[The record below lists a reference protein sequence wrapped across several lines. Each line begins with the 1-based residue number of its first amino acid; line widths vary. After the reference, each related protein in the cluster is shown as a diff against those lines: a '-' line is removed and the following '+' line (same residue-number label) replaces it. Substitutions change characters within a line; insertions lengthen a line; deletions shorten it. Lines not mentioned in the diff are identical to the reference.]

1 MVKIPYFFKSKR
13 RILKSYN
20 ENFNF
25 NNNISKASSIT
36 SDFTR
41 LDEIKKFSHISAAPS
56 SFSPSSKKSFLGK
69 TKNILDETKNRVS
82 SCFSSKNSESKS
94 KTRSSRTSQYSFFNK
109 LLRDLRISHRKSK
122 KDHYIEQIYG
132 VLNKLQPIVEFF
144 NHSENIDLLKTL
156 VDKLLEEKNEIEIIR
171 AELEE
176 FKNELGTLVKDALKE
191 YFQTSTINENKIPTK
206 QTTAQPCSLKDY
218 NKEENKLVLS
228 TKISD
233 RIDIFNNLIK
243 QNQTNI
249 GKLGH
254 ACSKTN
260 LIRPNKFNNDL
271 EFVALKRNLNEIIE
285 KKQLSF
291 LIDEDTKSSNSK
303 RPSRLLAT
311 KDSLIMLKDGKSKLL
326 NDKKSILSGV
336 FSNELQERLSLSSC
350 SINSKQMD
358 NKIKKSKSSND
369 IGLKKVSFQLDKNN
383 NFLSAK
389 EFECICK
396 SKYLNSENVD
406 KFLDFLTNKMAMIRE
421 KESIPDE
428 VELMSKRDKEIEKA
442 CLESIMN
449 QLKGIA
455 ENIEC
460 LALNKNFLDL
470 KKRLSLINTVTI
482 EEPNGGNN
490 QI

>member
-1 MVKIPYFFKSKR
+1 
-13 RILKSYN
+13 
-20 ENFNF
+20 
-25 NNNISKASSIT
+25 
-36 SDFTR
+36 
-41 LDEIKKFSHISAAPS
+41 
-56 SFSPSSKKSFLGK
+56 
-69 TKNILDETKNRVS
+69 
-82 SCFSSKNSESKS
+82 
-94 KTRSSRTSQYSFFNK
+94 
-109 LLRDLRISHRKSK
+109 LLRDLRISPRKSK

-156 VDKLLEEKNEIEIIR
+156 VEKLLEERTGIEIIR

-176 FKNELGTLVKDALKE
+176 FKNELGTLLKDALKE
-191 YFQTSTINENKIPTK
+191 YFQTSSINENKIPIK
-206 QTTAQPCSLKDY
+206 QTTAQPCSSKDY
-218 NKEENKLVLS
+218 NKEENKLFLS

-233 RIDIFNNLIK
+233 RINIFNNLIK
-243 QNQTNI
+243 QNQTNM

-271 EFVALKRNLNEIIE
+271 EFVALRRNLNEIIE

-291 LIDEDTKSSNSK
+291 LIDEDAKLSKSK

-311 KDSLIMLKDGKSKLL
+311 KDSLSKLRSKLL

-336 FSNELQERLSLSSC
+336 FSNELQERISLSSC

-358 NKIKKSKSSND
+358 KKIKKSKSSND

-383 NFLSAK
+383 NFLSVK

-406 KFLDFLTNKMAMIRE
+406 KFLDFLMNKIAMVRE
-421 KESIPDE
+421 KESIPNE
-428 VELMSKRDKEIEKA
+428 VELMSKRDKDIEKA

-449 QLKGIA
+449 QLEGIA

-460 LALNKNFLDL
+460 LTLNKNFLDL
-470 KKRLSLINTVTI
+470 KKRLSLINAPSI
-482 EEPNGGNN
+482 EDNGGTN